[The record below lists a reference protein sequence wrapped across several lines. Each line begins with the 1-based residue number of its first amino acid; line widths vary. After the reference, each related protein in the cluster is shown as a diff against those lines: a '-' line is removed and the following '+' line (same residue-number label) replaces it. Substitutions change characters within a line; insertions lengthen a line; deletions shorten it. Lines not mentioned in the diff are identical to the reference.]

1 MHRAALPHTIST
13 RPASQK
19 AQHMDPLSVRFGHH
33 LAAVVE
39 SSDLPHNLR
48 DVLGV
53 IARALAEGQTA
64 PMEQLAFAIGKGRAE
79 AQHLLSENSRAFES
93 VRSALW
99 DMFDAFLE
107 QNPGW
112 RAADV
117 RAVED
122 LLHVYRNAFI
132 SGYTETYQ
140 RIQSDLVAQNE
151 QIAAQRAIIGAL
163 STPVL
168 PLYDGVIVLPLI
180 GSIDSYRANQIME
193 RLLEAVVEQH
203 AELVILDITGVPVV
217 DTGVANYLI
226 QTARSVRLI
235 GAQIVLVGIS
245 PEIAQTIVQ
254 LGVSFEDIISKA
266 NLRDGI
272 AYAMERR
279 RSVGPTRQ
287 AQARSTKSF

>member
-1 MHRAALPHTIST
+1 MQPLP
-13 RPASQK
+13 A
-19 AQHMDPLSVRFGHH
+19 RFGRH
-33 LAAVVE
+33 LAAAVE
-39 SSDLPHNLR
+39 TADLPQNLR
-48 DVLGV
+48 DVLRV
-53 IARALAEGQTA
+53 IALALAEGETG
-64 PMEQLAFAIGKGRAE
+64 PMEELAGAIGKGRAE
-79 AQHLLSENSRAFES
+79 AHHLLSENSRAFES
-93 VRSALW
+93 VRGALW
-99 DMFDAFLE
+99 QILDAFLE
-107 QNPGW
+107 ENPGW

-132 SGYTETYQ
+132 GGYTETYQ
-140 RIQSDLVAQNE
+140 RIQSELVAQNE

-168 PLYDGVIVLPLI
+168 PLYDGVIVLPLV
-180 GSIDSYRANQIME
+180 GSIDSYRASQIME
-193 RLLEAVVEQH
+193 RLLDAVTEQH

-235 GAQIVLVGIS
+235 GAQVVLVGIS

-254 LGVSFEDIISKA
+254 LGVSFEDIVSKA

-272 AYAMERR
+272 AYATERR
-279 RSVGPTRQ
+279 RTLAKG
-287 AQARSTKSF
+287 AKSF